1 MGPWACPTVR
11 RPHQEMRSS
20 SSPARGLSPPFPVS
34 HLAKLIFWHTF
45 LGYER
50 ALSRPRPQLT
60 LDSLSTPQPRSAK
73 KGVGRRAGR
82 EPSRESYF
90 CAADK
95 WRSRQIFLA
104 PAPSLR
110 LSVLLSSPFYTVCLL
125 SRSAAASRNVLYDAD

>member
-1 MGPWACPTVR
+1 MDGPLGMSDCPSPSSGNALLFLPPPAAFL
-11 RPHQEMRSS
+11 PH
-20 SSPARGLSPPFPVS
+20 FPS
-34 HLAKLIFWHTF
+34 RIWRNSFSGTLFW
-45 LGYER
+45 GMSGR

-110 LSVLLSSPFYTVCLL
+110 LSVLLSSPFYTVCLPPFDL
-125 SRSAAASRNVLYDAD
+125 PLGGGIS